1 MNHPPASEPENGVE
15 PRSERMH
22 LCMCGRVHI
31 RAAIRPR
38 DEKRAVLLKKD
49 SIFDKR
55 ERNKKVGQAARASS
69 MLGDLHDSPIANF
82 LEFRH

>member
-1 MNHPPASEPENGVE
+1 MDHPAASEPEDGVE
-15 PRSERMH
+15 PSGERMH

-31 RAAIRPR
+31 RTAIRPR

-55 ERNKKVGQAARASS
+55 EG
-69 MLGDLHDSPIANF
+69 
-82 LEFRH
+82 E